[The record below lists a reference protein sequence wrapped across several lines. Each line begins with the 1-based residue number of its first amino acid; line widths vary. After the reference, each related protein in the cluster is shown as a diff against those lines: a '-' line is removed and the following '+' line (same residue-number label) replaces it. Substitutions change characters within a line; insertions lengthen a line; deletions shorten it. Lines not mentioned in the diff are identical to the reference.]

1 MSKGLGITLGILGVL
16 LVVVF
21 MVFGSFISAKNQ
33 MVAKDQ
39 NVKAA
44 WSEVDVQLERRADLI
59 PNLVETVKG
68 FTKEESTVFG
78 DIANARAGMLNAQ
91 GPAAKIAANGQL
103 DGALGRL
110 LLLTENYPQL
120 RSSDQ
125 FMRLQDEL
133 AGTENRISVAR
144 KRYNDALQD
153 YNTFILQFPNSI
165 WAGMAG
171 YAKNDAY
178 FAASPAAQG
187 GTEGKFLGTD
197 CDADEK
203 RPFRGA
209 EWPFLSCDLEVPR
222 HTGLSRR
229 SGAYLKDAMALAS
242 SSLMSKTV

>member
-1 MSKGLGITLGILGVL
+1 MGKGLLAGLGFLGILILGL
-16 LVVVF
+16 L
-21 MVFGSFISAKNQ
+21 MVGCSYVSSKNQ

-39 NVKAA
+39 VVKTA
-44 WSEVDVQLERRADLI
+44 WSDVDVQLERRADLI

-103 DGALGRL
+103 DGAIGRL

-120 RSSDQ
+120 RSSEQ

-133 AGTENRISVAR
+133 SGTENRIGVAR

-153 YNTFILQFPNSI
+153 YNTYILSFPNSV

-171 YAKNDAY
+171 FQVNNAR
-178 FAASPAAQG
+178 FEASPTARTAPAV
-187 GTEGKFLGTD
+187 KF
-197 CDADEK
+197 
-203 RPFRGA
+203 
-209 EWPFLSCDLEVPR
+209 
-222 HTGLSRR
+222 
-229 SGAYLKDAMALAS
+229 
-242 SSLMSKTV
+242 

>member
-1 MSKGLGITLGILGVL
+1 MSKGLWIALGVVGV
-16 LVVVF
+16 LVLGVV
-21 MVFGSFISAKNQ
+21 MVFFSYQGSRNE

-39 NVKAA
+39 NVKSM

-91 GPAAKIAANGQL
+91 GPSAKIEANGRL

-120 RSSDQ
+120 RSSEQ

-133 AGTENRISVAR
+133 SGTENRIGVAR
-144 KRYNDALQD
+144 KRYNDSIQD
-153 YNTFILQFPNSI
+153 YNTFILQFPNNI

-171 YAKNDAY
+171 YKQNDAY
-178 FAASPAAQG
+178 FKASPAAQAVPNV
-187 GTEGKFLGTD
+187 KF
-197 CDADEK
+197 
-203 RPFRGA
+203 
-209 EWPFLSCDLEVPR
+209 
-222 HTGLSRR
+222 
-229 SGAYLKDAMALAS
+229 
-242 SSLMSKTV
+242 

>member
-1 MSKGLGITLGILGVL
+1 MSKGLLGVL
-16 LVVVF
+16 GFVGILILGGLMAGCSYV
-21 MVFGSFISAKNQ
+21 SSKNQ

-39 NVKAA
+39 NVKSM

-103 DGALGRL
+103 DGAIGRL

-133 AGTENRISVAR
+133 SGTENRIGVAR
-144 KRYNDALQD
+144 KRYNDSIQD

-171 YAKNDAY
+171 FKQNDAY
-178 FAASPAAQG
+178 FKASPAAQQVPG
-187 GTEGKFLGTD
+187 VKF
-197 CDADEK
+197 
-203 RPFRGA
+203 
-209 EWPFLSCDLEVPR
+209 
-222 HTGLSRR
+222 
-229 SGAYLKDAMALAS
+229 
-242 SSLMSKTV
+242 

>member
-1 MSKGLGITLGILGVL
+1 MSKGLGITLGVIGV
-16 LVVVF
+16 LVVVVL
-21 MVFGSFISAKNQ
+21 MVFGSYVSAKNQ

-39 NVKAA
+39 NVKAT

-91 GPAAKIAANGQL
+91 GPSAKIAANGQL
-103 DGALGRL
+103 DSALGRL

-153 YNTFILQFPNSI
+153 YNTFVQQFPNSI

-171 YAKNDAY
+171 YKTNSAY
-178 FAASPAAQG
+178 FTASPAAQAVPSV
-187 GTEGKFLGTD
+187 KF
-197 CDADEK
+197 
-203 RPFRGA
+203 
-209 EWPFLSCDLEVPR
+209 
-222 HTGLSRR
+222 
-229 SGAYLKDAMALAS
+229 
-242 SSLMSKTV
+242 